1 MVAGGGRGEDEGRLW
16 LAADNELGRRGA
28 EVLVWW
34 RVADAEGTKG
44 GCGLQ
49 QTKSCHGWH
58 ETCFDVFAS

>member
-1 MVAGGGRGEDEGRLW
+1 MVAGGGRGEDESRLW

-49 QTKSCHGWH
+49 QTKSCHR
-58 ETCFDVFAS
+58 